1 MNEKKKPSFIRIILY
16 IFVGSFALFFL
27 IISPF
32 ILGIAYESF
41 FPSLDSSLMADV
53 SINIFFF
60 FFNFFLL
67 YFILKGN
74 RKKFNI
80 KMIYNKSP
88 KSFKSICLIFVIIQ
102 SIIIISGA
110 DHFKDIIIGPQ
121 EVIIK
126 DAFVVRI
133 TRPRQRSNFNYYII
147 GSINGE
153 RKMLRLIRNSDLD
166 VKENKIS
173 IKTVYV
179 SFLENALNYYDANMV
194 TIKEAKIVYYKNLG
208 RVFDFVYINEYE

>member
-16 IFVGSFALFFL
+16 IFIGTFALFF
-27 IISPF
+27 IMISPF
-32 ILGIAYESF
+32 ILGIAYENF
-41 FPSLDSSLMADV
+41 FPSFDSSLMADV

-80 KMIYNKSP
+80 KKIYNKSP
-88 KSFKSICLIFVIIQ
+88 KGFKSICLIFVIIQ
-102 SIIIISGA
+102 SIIIISGV

-126 DAFVVRI
+126 DAVVTIDCRRVGRGRRGARCQKI
-133 TRPRQRSNFNYYII
+133 II
-147 GSINGE
+147 GYINE
-153 RKMLRLIRNSDLD
+153 EKVFLNLIRDASFIDD
-166 VKENKIS
+166 KI
-173 IKTVYV
+173 K
-179 SFLENALNYYDANMV
+179 
-194 TIKEAKIVYYKNLG
+194 IKEAKIVYYKNLG

>member
-16 IFVGSFALFFL
+16 IFIGTFALFF
-27 IISPF
+27 IMISPF
-32 ILGIAYESF
+32 ILGIAYENF
-41 FPSLDSSLMADV
+41 FPSFDSSLMADV

-80 KMIYNKSP
+80 KKIYNKSP

-126 DAFVVRI
+126 DAVVTIDCRGARGNHCQKI
-133 TRPRQRSNFNYYII
+133 II
-147 GSINGE
+147 GYINE
-153 RKMLRLIRNSDLD
+153 EKVIFDLIRDASFVDD
-166 VKENKIS
+166 KI
-173 IKTVYV
+173 K
-179 SFLENALNYYDANMV
+179 
-194 TIKEAKIVYYKNLG
+194 IKEAKIVYYKNLG